1 MLEIKN
7 KIEKHQY
14 LKIAE
19 FRKDVRRTAPHK
31 HHSYLEIMMRYTM
44 HSVTRSVTYLLFFL
58 TVMPAFAQTG
68 SIGGIAFDK
77 TTQRSLAFV
86 SVSLHQTG
94 DSVLIDGQLSDTTGM
109 FHFNGLK
116 SGSYFIRLQF
126 LGYSTVESHSVNLT
140 GSQHVDLGRIMMEV
154 NPQFLNEVEVTGQ
167 QLQSINRIDK
177 QIYKADQFQA
187 AKGGTAIDVIRNM
200 PAVSV
205 DGQGQI
211 TLRGAQGFL
220 VLINGK
226 PIQADAATI
235 LSQLPANQVEN
246 IELITAPS
254 AKYDPD
260 GRGGIINVTTR
271 RGGDDGFA
279 LTANLQ
285 GGLPA
290 IEDYGNLESQQR
302 YGADVTV
309 NYRKDKWDVSAS
321 ANYLRNDNAG
331 FRDGDVY
338 TIIGNRRT
346 SFPSQGERSFD
357 KYNYGGRFN
366 LSYTPNTRNRF
377 SAGFLASHKFQDRV
391 ADIYYDNTATD
402 LTTGAVIGRSQ
413 YFNANLQRKQGDFM
427 LGNLDYTHT
436 FLDSST
442 LTFSTLYERA
452 ALYGSTRNRNIE
464 ASDTVQN
471 TVSTYRN
478 PLDGF
483 RGKVDF
489 SMPVGTGVW
498 ESGYQYRR
506 DDQDGRFVYEV
517 KEAGNN
523 GFTVIPAFSGEVVAV
538 NQIHSV
544 YTQYS
549 RRNKKLEYMGGLR
562 YEYANRDL
570 RVRSLSDDEYQLNLH
585 NLFPSASILYTMDD
599 RWKAKA
605 GVSRRVQ
612 RTSNFE
618 LNPIPEREH
627 SETLEQGDANLLPEF
642 IYLAELG
649 IIRDFKLGSF
659 FTTVYF
665 QDIKNPIQRVNNVFA
680 DTILNRVFTNAE
692 RATRLGI
699 EFGANYN
706 PVKWTQLYLGAN
718 VYRSTTRGLILDYP
732 VEWENRAWVYAING
746 NANVQLTQRF
756 SVQGNVN
763 FLSARPTVQGE
774 DSRFLSP
781 NLSLKHTFLGGALT
795 ALVQW
800 QNIGLGM
807 LPSNEQRITTWA
819 PDFYTTTNYIYE
831 VDVIMLNLSFNLNRL
846 TRQLKLPGSE
856 FGEKEF

>member
-1 MLEIKN
+1 MNSL
-7 KIEKHQY
+7 
-14 LKIAE
+14 
-19 FRKDVRRTAPHK
+19 
-31 HHSYLEIMMRYTM
+31 
-44 HSVTRSVTYLLFFL
+44 TRSLTYLFYLSA
-58 TVMPAFAQTG
+58 VMPVLAQTG

-77 TTQRSLAFV
+77 TTQHSLAFV

-94 DSVLIDGQLSDTTGM
+94 DSVLIDGQLSDSTGT
-109 FHFNGLK
+109 FRFERLK
-116 SGSYFIRLQF
+116 AGSYFVRLQF
-126 LGYSTVESHSVNLT
+126 LGYHSVKSQSVNLA
-140 GSQHVDLGRIMMEV
+140 GNRHIDLGRIAMEV
-154 NPQFLNEVEVTGQ
+154 NPQFLNEVAVTGQ
-167 QLQSINRIDK
+167 SLQSINRIDK

-226 PIQADAATI
+226 PVQADAATI
-235 LSQLPANQVEN
+235 LSQLPANQIEN

-260 GRGGIINVTTR
+260 GRGGIINVTTKK
-271 RGGDDGFA
+271 GADDGFA
-279 LTANLQ
+279 LTANVQ
-285 GGLPA
+285 GGLPS
-290 IEDYGNLESQQR
+290 IEDYGNLKSQQR

-338 TIIGNRRT
+338 TIIGNRKT

-366 LSYTPNTRNRF
+366 VSYTPNTRNQL
-377 SAGFLASHKFQDRV
+377 SAGFFASHKFQDRV
-391 ADIYYDNTATD
+391 ADIYYDNTTTD
-402 LTTGAVIGRSQ
+402 RTTGAVIGRSR
-413 YFNANLQRKQGDFM
+413 YFNANLQRKQGDFI
-427 LGNLDYTHT
+427 LGNLEYTHT

-452 ALYGSTRNRNIE
+452 NLYGSTLNRNIE
-464 ASDTVQN
+464 ALDTVQN

-478 PLDGF
+478 PLNGF
-483 RGKVDF
+483 RGKLDF
-489 SMPVGTGVW
+489 AVPIGSGVW

-506 DDQDGRFVYEV
+506 DAQDGRFIYEV
-517 KEAGNN
+517 REAGEAD
-523 GFTVIPAFSGEVVAV
+523 FTVNPAFSGDVEAV
-538 NQIHSV
+538 NQIHSI

-549 RRNKKLEYMGGLR
+549 GRGNKLEYMAGLR

-570 RVRSLSDDEYQLNLH
+570 QVRSLSKDDYQLNLH
-585 NLFPSASILYTMDD
+585 NLFPSASVLYTMDD
-599 RWKAKA
+599 HWKAKA

-649 IIRDFKLGSF
+649 IIRDFKQGSF

-665 QDIKNPIQRVNNVFA
+665 QDIKNPIQRVNSVFA
-680 DTILNRVFTNAE
+680 DTILNRVYTNAD

-699 EFGANYN
+699 ELGANYR

-718 VYRSTTRGLILDYP
+718 VYQSTTRGMILDYT
-732 VEWENRAWVYAING
+732 EERENQAWVYTING
-746 NANVQLTQRF
+746 NANVQLTRRF

-781 NLSLKHTFLGGALT
+781 NLSLKHTFLDGALT

-800 QNIGLGM
+800 QNIGMGI

-846 TRQLKLPGSE
+846 TRQLRLPGSE